1 MASMVKLPA
10 SYALRRRARDDF
22 DAVCALTTRIALA
35 RHGEADFT
43 RAGIRVYR
51 AWDLYDKELRPRRG
65 AG

>member
-10 SYALRRRARDDF
+10 GYVLRRRARDDF
-22 DAVCALTTRIALA
+22 DAVYALTTRIALA

-43 RAGIRVYR
+43 RAGISVYR
-51 AWDLYDKELRPRRG
+51 AWDLYDKELRTTRT